1 MENIN
6 IVLYFCF
13 LIPMFLSLFIME
25 KKSRLV
31 VEFILIGTTVCLI
44 IGYINASLYNTIGKS
59 ILYFSTTISPINEEF
74 IKAIPLLIYAIIFSD
89 DRQKL
94 VQSAFAIGLGFAIME
109 NVSMLTQNI
118 GFESTSVNISWAIIR
133 GFGAGLMHSI
143 CTAMVGIG
151 ISFVKKKKKLFYTGT
166 LALLMLA
173 ITYHA
178 IYNTLFMS
186 QYKYLGVILPLSTYV
201 PILYFYL
208 KRHKEIT

>member
-59 ILYFSTTISPINEEF
+59 MLYFSTTISPINEEL

-118 GFESTSVNISWAIIR
+118 GFESTSVNISWSIIR

-178 IYNTLFMS
+178 IYNTLVMS
-186 QYKYLGVILPLSTYV
+186 QYNYLGVILPLSTYV

-208 KRHKEIT
+208 KRHKETT

>member
-13 LIPMFLSLFIME
+13 LIPMLLSLFIME

-44 IGYINASLYNTIGKS
+44 IGYLNAYLYNTIGKS
-59 ILYFSTTISPINEEF
+59 MLYFSTTISPINEEL

-94 VQSAFAIGLGFAIME
+94 VQSAFAVGLGFAIME
-109 NVSMLTQNI
+109 NVSILTQNI
-118 GFESTSVNISWAIIR
+118 GFDSASVDISWAIIR

-143 CTAMVGIG
+143 CTVMVGIG
-151 ISFVKKKKKLFYTGT
+151 ISFVRKKKKLFYTGT

-178 IYNTLFMS
+178 IYNTLVMS
-186 QYKYLGVILPLSTYV
+186 QYKYLGVILPLCTYV

-208 KRHKEIT
+208 KRHKETV

>member
-13 LIPMFLSLFIME
+13 LIPMLLSLFIME

-44 IGYINASLYNTIGKS
+44 IGYLDAYLYNTMGKS
-59 ILYFSTTISPINEEF
+59 LLYFSTTISPINEEL
-74 IKAIPLLIYAIIFSD
+74 IKAIPILLYAIIFSD

-94 VQSAFAIGLGFAIME
+94 VQAAFAVGLGFAIME

-118 GFESTSVNISWAIIR
+118 GFGATSVDISWAIIR

-143 CTAMVGIG
+143 CTVMVGIG
-151 ISFVKKKKKLFYTGT
+151 ISFVRKKKKLFYTGT

-178 IYNTLFMS
+178 IYNTLVMS
-186 QYKYLGVILPLSTYV
+186 QYKYLGVILPLCTYV

-208 KRHKEIT
+208 KRHKETV

>member
-178 IYNTLFMS
+178 IYNTLVMS